1 MCEPVSR
8 SACVYFPAIVIG
20 MHEQV
25 VFCVLVS
32 VSFVGSGSSKKSR
45 GFSNSGLWF
54 KVASGVGLSKAPG
67 ATSISFPH

>member
-1 MCEPVSR
+1 MSR
-8 SACVYFPAIVIG
+8 SACVCFPAMVIG
-20 MHEQV
+20 MHGQV

-45 GFSNSGLWF
+45 GFSNSGFWLT
-54 KVASGVGLSKAPG
+54 VASGVGFSEAPG